1 MQNPASE
8 GEIRVGTIIGIIE
21 ILWLGIGVAAAAQR
35 GYFAGEPTSCTTIG
49 TVALTIVTG
58 PLNYTGLN
66 PKVSCEIPQPS
77 K

>member
-1 MQNPASE
+1 M
-8 GEIRVGTIIGIIE
+8 RVGTIIGIIV

-35 GYFAGEPTSCTTIG
+35 GYLAGAPASCTTIG
-49 TVALTIVTG
+49 TVALTIVAG

-77 K
+77 T